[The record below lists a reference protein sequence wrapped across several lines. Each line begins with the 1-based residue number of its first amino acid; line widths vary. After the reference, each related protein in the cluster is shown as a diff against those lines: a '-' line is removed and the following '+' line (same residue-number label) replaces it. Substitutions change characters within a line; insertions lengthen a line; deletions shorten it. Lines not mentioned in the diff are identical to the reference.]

1 MSSCSNDV
9 ALSESNKMIS
19 LLNFEEAK
27 TAVPALAEILTDCV
41 NSGASVGF
49 MAPCEPSDI
58 VPYWNRIANEVD
70 AGDTA
75 LLVAEHDGEIVG
87 TVQLG
92 LSQMPNQP
100 HRADIKKLLTHRK
113 ARGLGLARKLMEAAE
128 EEARN
133 QRKSLLCLDT
143 ATGSP
148 AEAIYTHL
156 GWERVGVIPNY
167 ALYPDGSPCATTLF
181 YKGL

>member
-1 MSSCSNDV
+1 
-9 ALSESNKMIS
+9 MIS

-27 TAVPALAEILTDCV
+27 AAVPALAEILTDCV

-49 MAPCEPSDI
+49 MAPSKAHDFI
-58 VPYWNRIANEVD
+58 PYWNRITNEVES
-70 AGDTA
+70 GDTA
-75 LLVAEHDGEIVG
+75 LLVAEHNGEIVG

-92 LSQMPNQP
+92 LAQMPNQP
-100 HRADIKKLLTHRK
+100 HRADLKKLLIHRK
-113 ARGLGLARKLMEAAE
+113 ARGLGLARKLMEAVE

-133 QRKSLLCLDT
+133 RHKTLLCLDT

>member
-1 MSSCSNDV
+1 
-9 ALSESNKMIS
+9 MIRVLNYEDAGSS
-19 LLNFEEAK
+19 LL
-27 TAVPALAEILTDCV
+27 PLAEILTDCV
-41 NSGASVGF
+41 NDGASVGF
-49 MAPCEPSDI
+49 MAPCEWQGFI
-58 VPYWNRIANEVD
+58 PYWNRVFNEVER
-70 AGDTA
+70 GDTA

-92 LSQMPNQP
+92 LAQMPNQP
-100 HRADIKKLLTHRK
+100 HRADLKKLLIHRK
-113 ARGLGLARKLMEAAE
+113 ARGLGLARKLMEAVE

-133 QRKSLLCLDT
+133 RRKTLLCLDT
-143 ATGSP
+143 ATGSQ

>member
-1 MSSCSNDV
+1 MIRV
-9 ALSESNKMIS
+9 LS
-19 LLNFEEAK
+19 FDEAK
-27 TAVPALAEILTDCV
+27 TAILPLSEILADCV
-41 NSGASVGF
+41 NGGASVGF
-49 MAPCEPSDI
+49 MAPCEAQGF
-58 VPYWNRIANEVD
+58 VPYWNRVANEVD
-70 AGDTA
+70 AGDTT
-75 LLVAEHDGEIVG
+75 LIVAEHQGEIVG

-100 HRADIKKLLTHRK
+100 HRADLKKLLIHST
-113 ARGLGLARKLMEAAE
+113 ARGLGLARKLMEAIE
-128 EEARN
+128 EEARKH
-133 QRKSLLCLDT
+133 RKTLICLDT

-148 AEAIYTHL
+148 AEAIYSHL

>member
-1 MSSCSNDV
+1 
-9 ALSESNKMIS
+9 MIRVLTYEDAGPS
-19 LLNFEEAK
+19 LL
-27 TAVPALAEILTDCV
+27 PLAEILTDCV
-41 NSGASVGF
+41 NDGASVGF
-49 MAPCEPSDI
+49 MAPCEWQGFI
-58 VPYWNRIANEVD
+58 PYWNRVFNEVER
-70 AGDTA
+70 GDTA
-75 LLVAEHDGEIVG
+75 LLVAEHNGEIVG

-92 LSQMPNQP
+92 LAQMPNQP
-100 HRADIKKLLTHRK
+100 HRADLKKLLIHRK
-113 ARGLGLARKLMEAAE
+113 ARGLGLARKLMEAVE

-133 QRKSLLCLDT
+133 RRKTLLCLDT

-156 GWERVGVIPNY
+156 GWERVGVIPDY

>member
-1 MSSCSNDV
+1 
-9 ALSESNKMIS
+9 MIRVLNYEDAGSS
-19 LLNFEEAK
+19 LL
-27 TAVPALAEILTDCV
+27 PLAEILTDCV
-41 NSGASVGF
+41 NDGASVGF
-49 MAPCEPSDI
+49 MAPCEWQGFI
-58 VPYWNRIANEVD
+58 PYWNRVFNEVER
-70 AGDTA
+70 GDTA
-75 LLVAEHDGEIVG
+75 LLVAEHNGEIVG
-87 TVQLG
+87 TAQLG
-92 LSQMPNQP
+92 LAQMPNQP
-100 HRADIKKLLTHRK
+100 HRADLKKLLIHRK

-133 QRKSLLCLDT
+133 KRKTLICLDT

>member
-1 MSSCSNDV
+1 MIRV
-9 ALSESNKMIS
+9 LSYEDAGPS
-19 LLNFEEAK
+19 LL
-27 TAVPALAEILTDCV
+27 PLAEILTDCV
-41 NSGASVGF
+41 NDGASVGF
-49 MAPCEPSDI
+49 MAPCEWQGFI
-58 VPYWNRIANEVD
+58 PYWNRVFNEVER
-70 AGDTA
+70 GDTA
-75 LLVAEHDGEIVG
+75 LLVAEHRDEIVG

-100 HRADIKKLLTHRK
+100 HRADLKKLLIHRK

-133 QRKSLLCLDT
+133 KRKTLICLDT

>member
-1 MSSCSNDV
+1 
-9 ALSESNKMIS
+9 MIRVLNYEDAGSS
-19 LLNFEEAK
+19 LL
-27 TAVPALAEILTDCV
+27 PLAEILTDCV
-41 NSGASVGF
+41 NDGASVGF
-49 MAPCEPSDI
+49 MAPCEWQGFI
-58 VPYWNRIANEVD
+58 PYWNHVFNEVER
-70 AGDTA
+70 GDTA
-75 LLVAEHDGEIVG
+75 LLVAEHNGEIVG

-92 LSQMPNQP
+92 LAQMPNQP
-100 HRADIKKLLTHRK
+100 HRADLKKLLIHRK
-113 ARGLGLARKLMEAAE
+113 ARGLGLARKLMEAVE

-133 QRKSLLCLDT
+133 RRKTLLCLDT

-156 GWERVGVIPNY
+156 GWERVGTIPNY

>member
-1 MSSCSNDV
+1 
-9 ALSESNKMIS
+9 MIRVLNYEDAGSS
-19 LLNFEEAK
+19 LL
-27 TAVPALAEILTDCV
+27 PLAEILTDCV
-41 NSGASVGF
+41 NDGASVGF
-49 MAPCEPSDI
+49 MAPCEWQGFI
-58 VPYWNRIANEVD
+58 PYWNRVFNEVER
-70 AGDTA
+70 GDTA
-75 LLVAEHDGEIVG
+75 LLVAEHNGEIVG
-87 TVQLG
+87 TAQLG
-92 LSQMPNQP
+92 LAQMPNQP
-100 HRADIKKLLTHRK
+100 HRADLKKLLIHRK
-113 ARGLGLARKLMEAAE
+113 ARGLGLARKLMEAVE

-133 QRKSLLCLDT
+133 KRKTLICLDT

>member
-1 MSSCSNDV
+1 
-9 ALSESNKMIS
+9 MIR

-27 TAVPALAEILTDCV
+27 AAVPALAEILTDCD
-41 NSGASVGF
+41 NGGASVGF
-49 MAPCEPSDI
+49 MAPCEWQGFI
-58 VPYWNRIANEVD
+58 PYWNRIANEVD
-70 AGDTA
+70 SGDTA
-75 LLVAEHDGEIVG
+75 LLVAEHRGEIVG

-92 LSQMPNQP
+92 LAQMPNQP
-100 HRADIKKLLTHRK
+100 HRADLKKLLIHRK
-113 ARGLGLARKLMEAAE
+113 ARGLGLARKLMEAVE
-128 EEARN
+128 EEARHR
-133 QRKSLLCLDT
+133 RKTLICLDT

>member
-1 MSSCSNDV
+1 
-9 ALSESNKMIS
+9 MIRVLNYEDAGPS
-19 LLNFEEAK
+19 LL
-27 TAVPALAEILTDCV
+27 PLAEILTDCV
-41 NSGASVGF
+41 NGGASVGF
-49 MAPCEPSDI
+49 MAPCEWQGFI
-58 VPYWNRIANEVD
+58 PYWNRVFNEVER
-70 AGDTA
+70 GDTA

-92 LSQMPNQP
+92 LAQMPNQP
-100 HRADIKKLLTHRK
+100 HRADLKKLLIHRK
-113 ARGLGLARKLMEAAE
+113 ARGLGLARKLMEAVE

-133 QRKSLLCLDT
+133 RRKTLLCLDT
-143 ATGSP
+143 ATGSQ

>member
-1 MSSCSNDV
+1 
-9 ALSESNKMIS
+9 MIS
-19 LLNFEEAK
+19 LLNFKEAK
-27 TAVPALAEILTDCV
+27 AAVPALAEILTDCV

-49 MAPCEPSDI
+49 MAPSKAHDFI
-58 VPYWNRIANEVD
+58 PYWNRITNEVES
-70 AGDTA
+70 GDTA
-75 LLVAEHDGEIVG
+75 LLVAEHNGEIVG

-92 LSQMPNQP
+92 LAQMPNQP
-100 HRADIKKLLTHRK
+100 HRADLKKLLIHRK
-113 ARGLGLARKLMEAAE
+113 ARGLGLARKLMEAVE

-133 QRKSLLCLDT
+133 RHKTLLCLDT

>member
-1 MSSCSNDV
+1 
-9 ALSESNKMIS
+9 MIRV
-19 LLNFEEAK
+19 LNFDEAK
-27 TAVPALAEILTDCV
+27 AAIPALAEILSDCI
-41 NSGASVGF
+41 NGGASVGF
-49 MAPCEPSDI
+49 MAPCEPEGFI
-58 VPYWNRIANEVD
+58 PYWNRIANEVD
-70 AGDTA
+70 AGDTV
-75 LLVAEHDGEIVG
+75 LLVAEHQDEIIG

-100 HRADIKKLLTHRK
+100 HRTDLKKLLIHRK
-113 ARGLGLARKLMEAAE
+113 ARGLGLARNLMETAE
-128 EEARN
+128 QEARSH
-133 QRKSLLCLDT
+133 RKTLICLDT

-167 ALYPDGSPCATTLF
+167 ALYPDGTSCATTLF

>member
-1 MSSCSNDV
+1 
-9 ALSESNKMIS
+9 MIRVLNYEDAGSS
-19 LLNFEEAK
+19 LL
-27 TAVPALAEILTDCV
+27 PLAEILTDCV
-41 NSGASVGF
+41 NDGASVGF
-49 MAPCEPSDI
+49 MAPCEWQGFI
-58 VPYWNRIANEVD
+58 PYWNRVFNEVER
-70 AGDTA
+70 GDTA
-75 LLVAEHDGEIVG
+75 LLVAENKGEIVG

-92 LSQMPNQP
+92 LTQMPNQP
-100 HRADIKKLLTHRK
+100 HRADLKKLLIHRK
-113 ARGLGLARKLMEAAE
+113 ARGLGLARKLMEAVE

-133 QRKSLLCLDT
+133 RRKTLLCLDT

-156 GWERVGVIPNY
+156 GWERVGVIPDY

>member
-1 MSSCSNDV
+1 
-9 ALSESNKMIS
+9 MIS

-27 TAVPALAEILTDCV
+27 AAVPALAEILTDCV

-49 MAPCEPSDI
+49 MAPSKAHDFI
-58 VPYWNRIANEVD
+58 PYWDRITNEVES
-70 AGDTA
+70 GDTA
-75 LLVAEHDGEIVG
+75 LLVAEHNGEIVG

-92 LSQMPNQP
+92 LAQMPNQP
-100 HRADIKKLLTHRK
+100 HRADLKKLLIHRK
-113 ARGLGLARKLMEAAE
+113 ARGLGLARKLMEAIE

-133 QRKSLLCLDT
+133 RRKTLLCLDT

>member
-1 MSSCSNDV
+1 
-9 ALSESNKMIS
+9 
-19 LLNFEEAK
+19 
-27 TAVPALAEILTDCV
+27 
-41 NSGASVGF
+41 
-49 MAPCEPSDI
+49 
-58 VPYWNRIANEVD
+58 
-70 AGDTA
+70 
-75 LLVAEHDGEIVG
+75 
-87 TVQLG
+87 
-92 LSQMPNQP
+92 MPNQP
-100 HRADIKKLLTHRK
+100 HRADLKKLLIHRK
-113 ARGLGLARKLMEAAE
+113 ARGLGLARKLMEAVE

-133 QRKSLLCLDT
+133 RRKTLLCLDT

>member
-1 MSSCSNDV
+1 
-9 ALSESNKMIS
+9 MIR

-27 TAVPALAEILTDCV
+27 AAVPVLAEILTDCV
-41 NSGASVGF
+41 NDGASVGF
-49 MAPCEPSDI
+49 MAPSEAHDFI
-58 VPYWNRIANEVD
+58 PYWNRIVNEID
-70 AGDTA
+70 SGDTA
-75 LLVAEHDGEIVG
+75 LLIAEHDGEIVG

-92 LSQMPNQP
+92 LAQMPNQP
-100 HRADIKKLLTHRK
+100 HRADLKKLLIHRK
-113 ARGLGLARKLMEAAE
+113 ARGLGLARKLMEAVE
-128 EEARN
+128 EEARHR
-133 QRKSLLCLDT
+133 RKTLLCLDT
-143 ATGSP
+143 ATSSP

>member
-1 MSSCSNDV
+1 
-9 ALSESNKMIS
+9 MIRVLNYEDAGSS
-19 LLNFEEAK
+19 LL
-27 TAVPALAEILTDCV
+27 PLAEILTDCV
-41 NSGASVGF
+41 NDGASVGF
-49 MAPCEPSDI
+49 MAPCEWQGFI
-58 VPYWNRIANEVD
+58 PYWNRVFNEVER
-70 AGDTA
+70 GDTA
-75 LLVAEHDGEIVG
+75 LLIAEHNGEIVG
-87 TVQLG
+87 TAQLG
-92 LSQMPNQP
+92 LAQMPNQP
-100 HRADIKKLLTHRK
+100 HRADLKKLLIHRK
-113 ARGLGLARKLMEAAE
+113 ARGLGLARKLMEAVE

-133 QRKSLLCLDT
+133 KRKTLICLDT

>member
-1 MSSCSNDV
+1 
-9 ALSESNKMIS
+9 MIRV
-19 LLNFEEAK
+19 LHVEEAK
-27 TAVPALAEILTDCV
+27 QAVPALAEILADCV
-41 NSGASVGF
+41 MGGASVGF
-49 MAPCEPSDI
+49 MAPCEPQDFIS
-58 VPYWNRIANEVD
+58 YWNRIANEVD
-70 AGDTA
+70 SADTA
-75 LLVAEHDGEIVG
+75 LLVAEHEGEIVG

-92 LSQMPNQP
+92 LAQMPNQP
-100 HRADIKKLLTHRK
+100 HRADLKKLLIHRK
-113 ARGLGLARKLMEAAE
+113 ARGLGLARKLMEAVE

-133 QRKSLLCLDT
+133 RRKTLLCLDT

-148 AEAIYTHL
+148 AEAIYIHL

>member
-1 MSSCSNDV
+1 
-9 ALSESNKMIS
+9 MIRV
-19 LLNFEEAK
+19 LNFEEAR
-27 TAVPALAEILTDCV
+27 AAIPALAEIITDCV
-41 NSGASVGF
+41 NGGASVGF
-49 MAPCEPSDI
+49 MAPCETHDFI
-58 VPYWNRIANEVD
+58 PYWNRVANEVD
-70 AGDTA
+70 AGETA
-75 LLVAEHDGEIVG
+75 LLIAEHQGEIVG

-100 HRADIKKLLTHRK
+100 HRADLKKLLIHTK
-113 ARGLGLARKLMEAAE
+113 ARGLGIARKLMEAAE
-128 EEARN
+128 ESARN
-133 QRKSLLCLDT
+133 HRKTLICLDT
-143 ATGSP
+143 ATGSH

>member
-1 MSSCSNDV
+1 
-9 ALSESNKMIS
+9 MIRVLNYEDAGSS
-19 LLNFEEAK
+19 LL
-27 TAVPALAEILTDCV
+27 PLAEILTDCV
-41 NSGASVGF
+41 NDGASVGF
-49 MAPCEPSDI
+49 MAPCEWQGFI
-58 VPYWNRIANEVD
+58 PYWNRVFNE
-70 AGDTA
+70 AERGDTA

-92 LSQMPNQP
+92 LAQMPNQP
-100 HRADIKKLLTHRK
+100 HRADLKKLLIHRK
-113 ARGLGLARKLMEAAE
+113 ARGLGLARKLMEAVE

-133 QRKSLLCLDT
+133 RRKTLLCLDT

>member
-1 MSSCSNDV
+1 
-9 ALSESNKMIS
+9 MIRV
-19 LLNFEEAK
+19 LNFDEAK
-27 TAVPALAEILTDCV
+27 ATIPALAEILSDCI
-41 NSGASVGF
+41 NGGASVGF
-49 MAPCEPSDI
+49 MAPCESEGFI
-58 VPYWNRIANEVD
+58 PYWNRIANEVD
-70 AGDTA
+70 AGDTV
-75 LLVAEHDGEIVG
+75 LLVAEHQGEIIG

-100 HRADIKKLLTHRK
+100 HRTDLKKLLIHRK
-113 ARGLGLARKLMEAAE
+113 ARGLGLARNLMETAE
-128 EEARN
+128 QEARSH
-133 QRKSLLCLDT
+133 RKTLICLDT

-167 ALYPDGSPCATTLF
+167 ALYPDGTPCATTLF

>member
-1 MSSCSNDV
+1 
-9 ALSESNKMIS
+9 MIRVLTYEDAGPS
-19 LLNFEEAK
+19 LL
-27 TAVPALAEILTDCV
+27 PLAEILTDCV
-41 NSGASVGF
+41 NDGASVGF
-49 MAPCEPSDI
+49 MAPCEWQGFI
-58 VPYWNRIANEVD
+58 PYWNRVFNEVERS
-70 AGDTA
+70 DTA
-75 LLVAEHDGEIVG
+75 LLVAEHNGEIVG

-92 LSQMPNQP
+92 LAQMPNQP
-100 HRADIKKLLTHRK
+100 HRADLKKLLIHRK
-113 ARGLGLARKLMEAAE
+113 ARGLGLARKLMEAVE

-133 QRKSLLCLDT
+133 RRKTLLCLDT

-156 GWERVGVIPNY
+156 GWERVGVIPDY

>member
-1 MSSCSNDV
+1 
-9 ALSESNKMIS
+9 MIHV
-19 LLNFEEAK
+19 LNFEEAK
-27 TAVPALAEILTDCV
+27 AVILPLAEIITDCV
-41 NSGASVGF
+41 NGGASVGF
-49 MAPCEPSDI
+49 MAPCEAHGFI
-58 VPYWNRIANEVD
+58 PYWNRVANEVD
-70 AGDTA
+70 SGDTA
-75 LLVAEHDGEIVG
+75 LLVAEHLGEIVG

-100 HRADIKKLLTHRK
+100 HRADLKKLLIHRK

-128 EEARN
+128 ESARN
-133 QRKSLLCLDT
+133 HRKTLICLDT

-156 GWERVGVIPNY
+156 DWKRVGVIPNY

>member
-1 MSSCSNDV
+1 
-9 ALSESNKMIS
+9 MIRVLNYEDAGPS
-19 LLNFEEAK
+19 LL
-27 TAVPALAEILTDCV
+27 PLAEILTDCV
-41 NSGASVGF
+41 NGGASVGF
-49 MAPCEPSDI
+49 MAPCEWQGFI
-58 VPYWNRIANEVD
+58 PYWNRVFNEVEP
-70 AGDTA
+70 GDTA
-75 LLVAEHDGEIVG
+75 LLVAEHNGEIVG

-92 LSQMPNQP
+92 LAQMPNQP
-100 HRADIKKLLTHRK
+100 HRADLKKLLIHRK
-113 ARGLGLARKLMEAAE
+113 ARGLGLARKLMEAVE

>member
-1 MSSCSNDV
+1 
-9 ALSESNKMIS
+9 MIRV
-19 LLNFEEAK
+19 LNFEEAK
-27 TAVPALAEILTDCV
+27 AAIPALAEIIADCV
-41 NSGASVGF
+41 KGGASVGF
-49 MAPCEPSDI
+49 MAPCEPLNF
-58 VPYWNRIANEVD
+58 VPYWTRVAQEVES
-70 AGDTA
+70 ADT
-75 LLVAEHDGEIVG
+75 LLIVAEHDGEIVG

-100 HRADIKKLLTHRK
+100 HRTDLKKLLIHRK
-113 ARGLGLARKLMEAAE
+113 ARGLGLARQLMQAAE
-128 EEARN
+128 EEARRH
-133 QRKSLLCLDT
+133 QKTLICLDT